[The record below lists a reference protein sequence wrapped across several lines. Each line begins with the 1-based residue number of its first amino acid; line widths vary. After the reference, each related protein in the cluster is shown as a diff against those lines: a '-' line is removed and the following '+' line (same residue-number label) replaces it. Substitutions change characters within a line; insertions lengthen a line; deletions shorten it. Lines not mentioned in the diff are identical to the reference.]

1 MFEKKLTEQ
10 SKILLQI
17 WKQNHAQGVP
27 NRNFKKSTYTAFS
40 LVKPDKMRQYSG
52 GIFIARFGTSRRMPK
67 SALEAQKSKVLQFQ
81 ICSRTERK
89 TLINQCQGMNQK
101 SKFVRKSFF
110 QNFCRKTLHGAR
122 KRAYMLTKL
131 LLKNSRRGRV
141 LQWSEKLSEWKV
153 ARCQKTRASLLLP
166 SVYLCLVQQEKFKR

>member
-1 MFEKKLTEQ
+1 
-10 SKILLQI
+10 
-17 WKQNHAQGVP
+17 
-27 NRNFKKSTYTAFS
+27 
-40 LVKPDKMRQYSG
+40 MRRYSD

-89 TLINQCQGMNQK
+89 TLINQCQGINQK

-131 LLKNSRRGRV
+131 LLKSSRGGRV
-141 LQWSEKLSEWKV
+141 YFSEIKNFLNEKS
-153 ARCQKTRASLLLP
+153 P
-166 SVYLCLVQQEKFKR
+166 SVRKPVLRCCYTLYIFVWSNNKNQAIRVVVVLRYSSYPITTEIV